1 MALNRKNERR
11 NTQTLTP
18 QFRPFLIRA
27 STYKVCLLTGDAGT
41 DGTHLYP
48 RYPDLLG
55 KRYVGPYIH
64 LCPDF
69 AFVVEDEEGVCGYIL
84 GALDSRL
91 FYEQYTEWLLKLL
104 SEHKLLEKNKEDFTA
119 EDFRNILHCGFSTV
133 SFVCAEFGL

>member
-1 MALNRKNERR
+1 MPAQMELISIHATQIYWAKGHSSSPPPVTELN
-11 NTQTLTP
+11 Q
-18 QFRPFLIRA
+18 
-27 STYKVCLLTGDAGT
+27 LL
-41 DGTHLYP
+41 LS
-48 RYPDLLG
+48 R
-55 KRYVGPYIH
+55 RYVGPYIH